1 MRIGLIGFGSVGQG
15 LAAILRDK
23 AAMLKEAYDFAPVI
37 TAVATRSRGG
47 LLHPHGLSPVGLLTA
62 IEAGG
67 LAFYPDSDGLN
78 RAIHAHDIATSP
90 HVDVVVEVSPTNLET
105 AQPALDLCYAAL
117 EHHKH
122 VVLANKGPVALAYAE
137 LMARAAKHKRRVLF
151 EATVMAGT
159 PSLRLGME
167 ALAGCTVTQV
177 RGIINGTT
185 NYMLTQMEAGR
196 TYDDVLAEAQR
207 LGYAESDPAGDV
219 DGWDAAGK
227 LLILSNAL
235 FGHAPTLSE
244 MPVTGIRGLTPA
256 DIAQAAAE
264 GARWKLIAEATPNS
278 ASVQPMKIPLSHPLA
293 GVSGTQNAVTFST
306 DLMGDITLVGA
317 GAGSIQTGFAVL
329 ADLLALHRAASHG

>member
-1 MRIGLIGFGSVGQG
+1 MKIGLIGFGSVGQG
-15 LAAILRDK
+15 LARILRDK
-23 AAMLKEAYDFAPVI
+23 AADLKERYGFAPVI
-37 TAVATRSRGG
+37 TAVITRSRGS
-47 LLHPHGLSPVGLLTA
+47 LFHPHGLSTAGLLAA

-67 LAFYPDSDGLN
+67 LAFYPDSDGLD
-78 RAIHAHDIATSP
+78 RTITAQALVASP
-90 HVDVVVEVSPTNLET
+90 HIDVLVEVSPTNLET
-105 AQPALDLCYAAL
+105 AQPALDVCYAAL
-117 EHHKH
+117 DHGKH
-122 VVLANKGPVALAYAE
+122 VVLANKGPVAVAYNT
-137 LMARAAKHKRRVLF
+137 LMARAAKHHKRVLF
-151 EATVMAGT
+151 EGTVMAGT

-167 ALAGCTVTQV
+167 ALAGCTVSKV

-196 TYDDVLAEAQR
+196 TYAEVLEEAQK
-207 LGYAESDPAGDV
+207 LGYAEADPAGDV

-235 FGHAPTLSE
+235 FGHAPKLTD
-244 MPVTGIRGLTPA
+244 MPVMGIRHLTPD

-264 GARWKLIAEATPNS
+264 GMRWKLIAEATPDG

-293 GVSGTQNAVTFST
+293 GVGGTQNAVTFST

-329 ADLLALHRAASHG
+329 SDLLALHRIING